1 MKYSVEKQDE
11 FTIFTMGEENLN
23 SVKAPNLKSEFLV
36 LAEQGV
42 KNLILNLETVK
53 FVDSSGLSAILYA
66 NRLCSERDGLCVIT
80 GIDHPNVKSLI
91 TISRLDTVLDIQ
103 SNTSDAVKYIMM
115 HTLKSELESEN
126 TAFTDEDDE
135 EGK

>member
-23 SVKAPNLKSEFLV
+23 SAKAPNLKTEFHL

-66 NRLCSERDGLCVIT
+66 NRLCTDRDGLCVIT

-91 TISRLDTVLDIQ
+91 TISRLDSVLDIQ

-115 HTLKSELESEN
+115 HALKSELELDNNKVTE
-126 TAFTDEDDE
+126 EDDE
-135 EGK
+135 EDK

>member
-1 MKYSVEKQDE
+1 MKYSVEKKDE
-11 FTIFTMGEENLN
+11 FIIFTLGEENLN
-23 SVKAPNLKSEFLV
+23 SAKAPNLKTEFHL

-66 NRLCSERDGLCVIT
+66 NRLCTERDGLCVIT

-91 TISRLDTVLDIQ
+91 NISRLDSVLDIQ
-103 SNTSDAVKYIMM
+103 SNTSEAAKYIMM
-115 HTLKSELESEN
+115 HALKSELESDNKTTES
-126 TAFTDEDDE
+126 EDE
-135 EGK
+135 EDK

>member
-1 MKYSVEKQDE
+1 MKYSVEKQEE

-23 SVKAPNLKSEFLV
+23 SLKAPNLKSEFHILI
-36 LAEQGV
+36 EQGV

-66 NRLCSERDGLCVIT
+66 NRLCSEREGLCVVT

-91 TISRLDTVLDIQ
+91 SISRLDTVLDIH
-103 SNTSDAVKYIMM
+103 SSKNEAVKYVMM
-115 HTLKSELESEN
+115 HALKTELE
-126 TAFTDEDDE
+126 TDKKIDDNNDDDE
-135 EGK
+135 K

>member
-23 SVKAPNLKSEFLV
+23 SVKAPNLKSEFL
-36 LAEQGV
+36 LLIEQGV

-66 NRLCSERDGLCVIT
+66 NRLCNDREGRCVIT

-91 TISRLDTVLDIQ
+91 SISRLDTVLDIQ

-115 HTLKSELESEN
+115 HTLKSELEADNKIEEEEE
-126 TAFTDEDDE
+126 DED
-135 EGK
+135 K

>member
-23 SVKAPNLKSEFLV
+23 SLKAPDLKSEFLV

-91 TISRLDTVLDIQ
+91 SISRLDSVLDIQ

-115 HTLKSELESEN
+115 HALRSELESGNNSTSSE
-126 TAFTDEDDE
+126 EDE
-135 EGK
+135 EDK

>member
-11 FTIFTMGEENLN
+11 FTIFTIGEENLN
-23 SVKAPNLKSEFLV
+23 SAKAPNLKTEFHL
-36 LAEQGV
+36 LSEQGV

-66 NRLCSERDGLCVIT
+66 NRLCTDRDGLCVIT

-91 TISRLDTVLDIQ
+91 TISRLDSVLDIQ
-103 SNTSDAVKYIMM
+103 SNTSDAVKFIMM
-115 HTLKSELESEN
+115 HALKSELEADSN
-126 TAFTDEDDE
+126 KVADEDDE
-135 EGK
+135 EDK

>member
-1 MKYSVEKQDE
+1 
-11 FTIFTMGEENLN
+11 L
-23 SVKAPNLKSEFLV
+23 

-66 NRLCSERDGLCVIT
+66 NRLCTDRDGLCVIT

-91 TISRLDTVLDIQ
+91 TISRLDSVLDIQ

-115 HTLKSELESEN
+115 HALKSELESDNKVTE
-126 TAFTDEDDE
+126 EDDE
-135 EGK
+135 EDK